1 MAQPTDEGEPLVT
14 LLEPATAAERL
25 GVSASG
31 LRRLAPIY
39 EQVHEPLPR
48 RGTGDES
55 KRARLWSTDAVER
68 LQDARALVEQGRC
81 KTILEALQALQAGVI
96 TTLEIEPTNR
106 QTSLDI
112 ATQRTLEVLIK
123 EVSALR
129 DEVAELRKDT
139 GTKSLETADRVEHGP
154 VVKLALWLEQRF
166 RG

>member
-1 MAQPTDEGEPLVT
+1 MSQAEGKNEPVVT
-14 LLEPATAAERL
+14 LLEPSAAAEGL

-39 EQVHEPLPR
+39 EQVHGPLPR
-48 RGTGDES
+48 RGSGAEN
-55 KRARLWSTDAVER
+55 KRARLWSVEAVER
-68 LQDARALVEQGRC
+68 LKDARALVEQGRC

-106 QTSLDI
+106 QAGLDV
-112 ATQRTLEVLIK
+112 ATQRTLELLIK

-139 GTKSLETADRVEHGP
+139 GTKSLETSDRLDHGLL
-154 VVKLALWLEQRF
+154 VRFALWFERF

>member
-1 MAQPTDEGEPLVT
+1 MFQAESKSEPVVT
-14 LLEPATAAERL
+14 LLEPSAAAERL

-39 EQVHEPLPR
+39 EKVHEPLPR

-55 KRARLWSTDAVER
+55 KRARLWSTESVER
-68 LQDARALVEQGRC
+68 LKDARALVDKGRC

-106 QTSLDI
+106 QQGLDI
-112 ATQRTLEVLIK
+112 ATRKTLELLIK

-129 DEVAELRKDT
+129 DEIAALRKDA
-139 GTKSLETADRVEHGP
+139 GTKSLETDRLDHGP
-154 VVKLALWLEQRF
+154 VARFGLWLERLL
-166 RG
+166 RR